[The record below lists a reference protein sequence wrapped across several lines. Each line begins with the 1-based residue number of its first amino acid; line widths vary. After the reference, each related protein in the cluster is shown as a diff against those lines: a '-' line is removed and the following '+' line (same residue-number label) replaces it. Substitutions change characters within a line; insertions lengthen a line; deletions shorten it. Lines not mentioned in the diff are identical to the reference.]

1 MFTTT
6 VTLSTVYVGLLVS
19 TVLPN
24 LTALITAKMATG
36 RYKTAVLGGLSVVA
50 GAAQQVMNAHGTF
63 IPKMLLLWS
72 AATFAT
78 SVVAHYGLLKPVGLT
93 GSAGTLARTLP
104 GGLGGNTTAA
114 RAALAPNSTGMSR

>member
-1 MFTTT
+1 VLTTA
-6 VTLSTVYVGLLVS
+6 VTLNTVYVGLLVS

-24 LTALITAKMATG
+24 LTALITARLATS
-36 RYKTAVLGGLSVVA
+36 RYKAAVLGGLSVIA

-63 IPKMLLLWS
+63 VPKTLLLWS
-72 AATFAT
+72 AGTFAT

-104 GGLGGNTTAA
+104 GGIGGNTSAA
-114 RAALAPNSTGMSR
+114 QAQLAASQTGMAK